1 MHKVKNLQKKTL
13 TKELQKIVGYLFFM
27 LYDIK
32 IMHILQPWCP
42 HCKQL
47 LPTVNHASYTLRSR
61 NIHVGIVDVTS
72 QKKLR
77 DRYNV
82 KGFPTV
88 FFSKDG
94 IVKPYKG
101 GRSLSAIIS
110 YCTRAA
116 RDPVSSLN
124 ENNYSLFLRNIQEA
138 GFIFTKS
145 ADTQLVHEQEQI
157 YREIADEY
165 AVYIDFGFTTDTS
178 LINKISSSKPS
189 YTILSI
195 YSDGTIHNKL
205 SPQNH
210 TKEEMLKWINS
221 NQYSEIPMLEGHN
234 FKSYV
239 SQEKKLT
246 AIMCIDPTMV
256 KVNKEMKQFF
266 HNLINTN
273 KLQAKV
279 YLFI

>member
-1 MHKVKNLQKKTL
+1 M
-13 TKELQKIVGYLFFM
+13 
-27 LYDIK
+27 
-32 IMHILQPWCP
+32 
-42 HCKQL
+42 
-47 LPTVNHASYTLRSR
+47 NHASYTLRSR
-61 NIHVGIVDVTS
+61 NIHVGTVDVTS

-124 ENNYSLFLRNIQEA
+124 ENSYSLFLRNIQEA

-178 LINKISSSKPS
+178 LISKISSSKPS
-189 YTILSI
+189 FTILSI

-210 TKEEMLKWINS
+210 TKEEMLKWIQS

-234 FKSYV
+234 FKSFV
-239 SQEKKLT
+239 TQENKLT
-246 AIMCIDPTMV
+246 VIMCTDPTMV

-266 HNLINTN
+266 HNLITTN

-279 YLFI
+279 YFYYIILLLLLG

>member
-1 MHKVKNLQKKTL
+1 M
-13 TKELQKIVGYLFFM
+13 
-27 LYDIK
+27 
-32 IMHILQPWCP
+32 
-42 HCKQL
+42 
-47 LPTVNHASYTLRSR
+47 LPTVSHASYTLRPR
-61 NIHVGIVDVTS
+61 NIHVGTVDVTA

-94 IVKPYKG
+94 VVKPYKG

-116 RDPVSSLN
+116 RDAVSVVN
-124 ENNYSLFLRNIQEA
+124 DNNYSLFLRNIQEA

-145 ADTQLVHEQEQI
+145 GDTPLVHEQEEI
-157 YREIADEY
+157 YRSIADDY
-165 AVYIDFGFTTDTS
+165 AVYIDFGFTTDIQ

-189 YTILSI
+189 FTILSV

-205 SPQNH
+205 SPKNH
-210 TKEEMLKWINS
+210 TREEMLKWIQN
-221 NQYSEIPMLEGHN
+221 NQYSEIPTLEGHN

-239 SQEKKLT
+239 TQENKLT
-246 AIMCIDPTMV
+246 AIMCIDPTNV
-256 KVNKEMKQFF
+256 RVNKEMKEFF
-266 HNLINTN
+266 HKLINSN
-273 KLQAKV
+273 KLQPKV
-279 YLFI
+279 YIY